1 MKQNNIIELGF
12 ISKKDFKETKYKDK
26 LSSYEKKIDN
36 TLEEL
41 KRLLEL
47 DKKLYKGK
55 DYSPLDIINMSNYLH
70 MMANH
75 LQDCRDVLAGMSIH
89 IDACMFEY
97 AEEFDKENK
106 DYEK

>member
-1 MKQNNIIELGF
+1 MVRNRVELECLF
-12 ISKKDFKETKYKDK
+12 KNASKEAEYKDK
-26 LSSYEKKIDN
+26 ILSYEKKIDN

-97 AEEFDKENK
+97 AEEFDKENE
-106 DYEK
+106 DE

>member
-1 MKQNNIIELGF
+1 MANIIELGF
-12 ISKKDFKETKYKDK
+12 ISKKDVKETKYKK
-26 LSSYEKKIDN
+26 KKSTYEKKIDN
-36 TLEEL
+36 KKKKK

-75 LQDCRDVLAGMSIH
+75 LQDCRDVLNGLSIH

-97 AEEFDKENK
+97 AEEFDKEK
-106 DYEK
+106 